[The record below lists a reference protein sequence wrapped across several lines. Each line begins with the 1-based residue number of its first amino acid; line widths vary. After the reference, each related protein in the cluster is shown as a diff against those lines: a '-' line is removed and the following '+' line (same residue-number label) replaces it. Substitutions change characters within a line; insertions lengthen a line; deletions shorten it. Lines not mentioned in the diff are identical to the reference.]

1 MSEMDAP
8 DNRIDVSD
16 HKLIGNDKESHVDLN
31 DIERNGYGND
41 EVEIIVCSVTSET
54 DTASVGESWASD
66 TALNSYTFDID
77 GTVCTCIVN
86 LEASLQRDDNNKER
100 HQEEEF
106 LLTKDNS
113 LPTDYEQYCSLLS
126 VKDPQRRYM
135 VAKDIPTVD
144 SHAEESLH
152 FNGDSSCFS
161 ENEGENNVNDSV
173 AHVNE
178 QEEEVM
184 SLQDNLNDVNENSV
198 TIENEQHVEV
208 LNVTYNLL
216 RREKDKKGD
225 DLHMNDDSVGIEN
238 EPENT
243 VLFAQENSVLS
254 LTDKEEKDIL
264 LRETFSFYDDKE
276 NVSHV
281 AKPEDETLVHLLSC
295 IKKEEHDSNSNIQN
309 KSNIYNRKKTKM
321 HTCKTC
327 NKHFARFDNLKRH
340 SYLHESDHLP
350 LACNIC
356 SRTFV
361 WKRNLA
367 RHMKF
372 CAGNGQYKSN
382 RPSFSCKF
390 CSRTF
395 PWKRNLARHVEIC
408 KGNGQYA
415 SDRPSF
421 TCKVCSGKFFWKQ
434 NLARHL
440 KLHEE
445 NSTFSCEICSKNL
458 SGKYELERHMLI
470 HLKSEQLVCDICMR
484 TFRRKD
490 SLTKHIKDHFRFHN
504 FDCKICLVQFSNES
518 SLIRHMNGHPDQKHT
533 YLYAVEKFEK
543 QQQQNKNDLYSC
555 DFCLQSFNMKG
566 SHVKHMELHCRLDNH
581 SCDICFEECSDQSTL
596 NRHMAIHLLAK
607 DDLIPCVYEQDNS
620 ASSGAKHDSIPNVYE
635 YEENH
640 LLSSVEETE
649 RKNMGINNKSA
660 LSAISQKEKLSL
672 VKEIVNELKGK
683 SVHVKY
689 RLMSSKNEE
698 AANVGNSITSTKH
711 EKLKNVKTKDDSLTS
726 VNHPIGEV
734 CQLEENTILSLYER
748 KENTNHL
755 LTTVKEQHIETFN
768 AMDNSVS
775 SLDKEEGKYLI
786 LEKELSV
793 KDENEQ
799 DSYETAQNFEFPIH
813 NFPSV
818 IKKRNDSVSNIHA
831 QIKLKGHKRES
842 FESYTCGKC
851 NKRFSSSLCLKRHS
865 VLYKHDL
872 PSFTCKVCSHKT
884 AKKGNLIRHMKVH
897 GVCGVCLK
905 KFSRRKDLDLHMATV
920 HSTKHELY
928 FCDLCSQT
936 FVSKFY
942 LVRHIEDHFRV
953 EQVVCKICSIQ
964 FSNRNSLSHHMHV
977 HLDGKHLESDTDV
990 TLKRQKHKH
999 SCSVCQKLFLN
1010 DDDLNRH
1017 ITVHSNRY
1025 LCDLC
1030 HKGFSSQR
1038 HLTRHIK
1045 THLRLGFIPCKIC
1058 SKTFRDTTSLNRHM
1072 KMHPSSDQSKL
1083 YCNQCNQHF
1092 DTISDFNLHRLQHE
1106 GSHKCNIC
1114 PRVFSL
1120 KSNLKRHVMQYH
1132 FKIGLL
1138 CCKICGKE
1146 SQNKTLLSRHMI
1158 AKHSYTS
1165 HI

>member
-1 MSEMDAP
+1 MTQMDAP

-31 DIERNGYGND
+31 DIERNGYGDD

-86 LEASLQRDDNNKER
+86 LEASLKRDDNNKER
-100 HQEEEF
+100 HQEEAV
-106 LLTKDNS
+106 LLTEDES

-126 VKDPQRRYM
+126 VTDPQQRYM
-135 VAKDIPTVD
+135 VARDIPTVD
-144 SHAEESLH
+144 SHAEGSLP
-152 FNGDSSCFS
+152 FNGDSSCVS
-161 ENEGENNVNDSV
+161 ENEGENNFDDSV
-173 AHVNE
+173 ANVNE

-184 SLQDNLNDVNENSV
+184 SLEDNLNDVNENSV

-216 RREKDKKGD
+216 RRENDKKGD
-225 DLHMNDDSVGIEN
+225 DLLMNDDSVGIEN

-254 LTDKEEKDIL
+254 LNDKEEKDIL
-264 LRETFSFYDDKE
+264 LRETFSLYDDKE

-295 IKKEEHDSNSNIQN
+295 IKTEEHDSNSNNQN
-309 KSNIYNRKKTKM
+309 KSKKYNRKKTKM

-327 NKHFARFDNLKRH
+327 DKHFARFDSLKRH

-350 LACNIC
+350 LACKIC

-440 KLHEE
+440 KLHEG

-484 TFRRKD
+484 TFSRKD

-533 YLYAVEKFEK
+533 DLFAVEKFEK
-543 QQQQNKNDLYSC
+543 QQQQNKNLYSC
-555 DFCLQSFNMKG
+555 DFCLQGFNMKA
-566 SHVKHMELHCRLDNH
+566 SLVKHMELHCRLDNH
-581 SCDICFEECSDQSTL
+581 SCDICFEECSDQSAL

-607 DDLIPCVYEQDNS
+607 DDLIPCVHEQDNS
-620 ASSGAKHDSIPNVYE
+620 ASSGAKHDSIPNDYE
-635 YEENH
+635 YEEDH
-640 LLSSVEETE
+640 LFSSVEETE

-660 LSAISQKEKLSL
+660 LSAISQK
-672 VKEIVNELKGK
+672 GK
-683 SVHVKY
+683 
-689 RLMSSKNEE
+689 
-698 AANVGNSITSTKH
+698 I
-711 EKLKNVKTKDDSLTS
+711 
-726 VNHPIGEV
+726 
-734 CQLEENTILSLYER
+734 
-748 KENTNHL
+748 
-755 LTTVKEQHIETFN
+755 
-768 AMDNSVS
+768 
-775 SLDKEEGKYLI
+775 SLD
-786 LEKELSV
+786 
-793 KDENEQ
+793 D
-799 DSYETAQNFEFPIH
+799 
-813 NFPSV
+813 
-818 IKKRNDSVSNIHA
+818 
-831 QIKLKGHKRES
+831 LK
-842 FESYTCGKC
+842 
-851 NKRFSSSLCLKRHS
+851 
-865 VLYKHDL
+865 
-872 PSFTCKVCSHKT
+872 
-884 AKKGNLIRHMKVH
+884 
-897 GVCGVCLK
+897 
-905 KFSRRKDLDLHMATV
+905 
-920 HSTKHELY
+920 
-928 FCDLCSQT
+928 
-936 FVSKFY
+936 
-942 LVRHIEDHFRV
+942 
-953 EQVVCKICSIQ
+953 
-964 FSNRNSLSHHMHV
+964 
-977 HLDGKHLESDTDV
+977 
-990 TLKRQKHKH
+990 
-999 SCSVCQKLFLN
+999 
-1010 DDDLNRH
+1010 RH

-1025 LCDLC
+1025 FCDLC

-1045 THLRLGFIPCKIC
+1045 THLRLGFIPCKVC

-1072 KMHPSSDQSKL
+1072 KIHPSSEL
-1083 YCNQCNQHF
+1083 
-1092 DTISDFNLHRLQHE
+1092 
-1106 GSHKCNIC
+1106 
-1114 PRVFSL
+1114 
-1120 KSNLKRHVMQYH
+1120 
-1132 FKIGLL
+1132 
-1138 CCKICGKE
+1138 
-1146 SQNKTLLSRHMI
+1146 
-1158 AKHSYTS
+1158 
-1165 HI
+1165 